1 MREFERPFHMNRFIL
16 ASSSPRRIQLLREAK
31 FHPEVV
37 RPEVA
42 ELSCDFLTPGE
53 LARFNARLKAAAVA
67 ALNPDAT
74 VLGADTIVALG
85 SEVFGKPRDFDE
97 AGRMLRKLVGKT
109 HEVITGI
116 ALIEANLGRIILR
129 AVCSTVTFHSL
140 STTEINEYLKIVDPL
155 DKAGAYAAQDS
166 ADVIIKRIDGSFT
179 NVVGLPMEL
188 IRPLLRSVGV
198 YPSSEFRTVSS
209 R

>member
-1 MREFERPFHMNRFIL
+1 MSRLIL
-16 ASSSPRRIQLLREAK
+16 ASSSPRRIQLLREAN

-37 RPEVA
+37 SPEVT
-42 ELSCDFLTPGE
+42 ELCCDYLTPSE
-53 LARFNARLKAAAVA
+53 LTRFNARLKAATVATLHPEAV
-67 ALNPDAT
+67 

-85 SEVFGKPRDFDE
+85 SEVFGKPRDLDD
-97 AGRMLRKLVGKT
+97 ARRMLRQLVGKR

-116 ALIEANLGRIILR
+116 AMIAVNARRIILR
-129 AVCSTVTFHSL
+129 AVSSMVTFRSL
-140 STTEINEYLKIVDPL
+140 SETEIERYMKIVNPL

-166 ADVIIKRIDGSFT
+166 ANVIIERINGSFT

-188 IRPLLRSVGV
+188 VRPLLRSVGIH
-198 YPSSEFRTVSS
+198 PSSESDQRSS

>member
-1 MREFERPFHMNRFIL
+1 MSPLIL
-16 ASSSPRRIQLLREAK
+16 ASSSPRRIQLLREAN

-37 RPEVA
+37 SPEVP
-42 ELSCDFLTPGE
+42 ELCCDYLTPSE
-53 LARFNARLKAAAVA
+53 LTRFNARLKAATVATLHPEAV
-67 ALNPDAT
+67 

-85 SEVFGKPRDFDE
+85 SEVFGKPRDLDD
-97 AGRMLRKLVGKT
+97 ARRMLRQLVGKR

-116 ALIEANLGRIILR
+116 AMIAVNARRIILR
-129 AVCSTVTFHSL
+129 AVSSTVTFRSL
-140 STTEINEYLKIVDPL
+140 SETEIEGYMKIVNPL

-166 ADVIIKRIDGSFT
+166 ANVIIERINGSLT

-188 IRPLLRSVGV
+188 VGPLLRSVGIH
-198 YPSSEFRTVSS
+198 PSPESDQRSS

>member
-1 MREFERPFHMNRFIL
+1 MSRLIL

-31 FHPEVV
+31 FDPEVV
-37 RPEVA
+37 PPAVA

-85 SEVFGKPRDFDE
+85 SEVFGKPRDLED
-97 AGRMLRKLVGKT
+97 AGRMLSKLVGKT

-116 ALIEANLGRIILR
+116 ALVEANSGRMTLR
-129 AVCSTVTFHSL
+129 AVASTVTFRSL
-140 STTEINEYLKIVDPL
+140 STTEIDAYLKTVNPL
-155 DKAGAYAAQDS
+155 DKAGAYAAQES
-166 ADVIIKRIDGSFT
+166 ANIIIDRISGSFT

-188 IRPLLRSVGV
+188 VRPLLRSAGIH
-198 YPSSEFRTVSS
+198 PFSEPDERSS